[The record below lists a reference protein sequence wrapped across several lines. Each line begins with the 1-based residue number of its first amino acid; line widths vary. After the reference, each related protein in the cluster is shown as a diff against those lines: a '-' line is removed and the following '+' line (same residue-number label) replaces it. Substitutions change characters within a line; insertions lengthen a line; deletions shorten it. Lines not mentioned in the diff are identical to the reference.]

1 MDPALHER
9 VAHVV
14 GPIAGTHRVSGG
26 DFADAF
32 AIVCH
37 RHGIYVPHDYEV
49 DVATA
54 PPGAFS

>member
-1 MDPALHER
+1 MNAAEGDATTDVEENKK
-9 VAHVV
+9 V
-14 GPIAGTHRVSGG
+14 